1 VTHAHENKSQLR
13 NVTLDRKSMPNQSSH
28 ELPLRHDCLLACF
41 MLACP
46 SYVTILLNAKLL
58 SSSLSLSL
66 SLSLCFVCK
75 CYRVNKEKTSG
86 SSDLALL
93 PLSSVRYRQERRP
106 SAAACLVV
114 KQPLSVP
121 FALWLAAKLLVS
133 VVWRHRGSIVTEGG
147 SRGRVLLLY

>member
-1 VTHAHENKSQLR
+1 
-13 NVTLDRKSMPNQSSH
+13 
-28 ELPLRHDCLLACF
+28 LLAC
-41 MLACP
+41 LLHAC
-46 SYVTILLNAKLL
+46 L
-58 SSSLSLSL
+58 SFLRNDIAQRKTALFLSLSLSL